1 MNNSE
6 KYQYLSVEI
15 TLHIN
20 GYDYQDLQDLMQEP
34 FLTQYTT
41 KIGFQWHPAVAG
53 EHFIEILLKFGTTI
67 GDAIKAGYLKGIGSD
82 LYNWTKT
89 KLKKSH

>member
-53 EHFIEILLKFGTTI
+53 EHLSLIHIFLN
-67 GDAIKAGYLKGIGSD
+67 Y
-82 LYNWTKT
+82 W
-89 KLKKSH
+89 KKSSTRYF